1 MPRRGERRQVPGQRV
16 EPLAVVAE
24 PARVGVRE
32 VERASRR
39 DGAVCRVDPGRFAC
53 RALAAELA
61 DEWVLYCR
69 ARALRGPDRA
79 ARAVRSFAEFA
90 DAWLAERGVEPQLVR
105 LAGGPADLTEIIY
118 EWEHDLRRV
127 HPYPSKRGYEL
138 ASNLLAL
145 IEQRSVREGDL
156 PPKLAARA
164 QAAPLFGKPAE
175 GPPLEEFS
183 LAERVAL
190 RDAARHDIRAV
201 ERRLAAGRDLLERG
215 CDPRCGG
222 WENVANLVWAVHQ
235 GLLDTTVLR
244 AHLPTSPGHWPTEIR
259 QIAGDAGATWAPQA
273 LLAGLAAMVFPRELD
288 LQPFRVLLLLAM
300 DECTPEELLDL
311 AVDDV
316 EFTDGG
322 VRLAQTKRRAGR
334 IRRRLHSGNAAADD
348 GDGSTFAGEGRWD
361 VPGLLRRLFAVTGSV
376 RHAYP
381 DVANWLWVAVE
392 PSGAGRAR
400 VRGRR
405 AEFVLSGRR
414 LTDWITRQRRT
425 DGRPLEVTA
434 PHDARRLRKT
444 AKIGRVVALGGAI
457 ADLAGDDHHVEVFR
471 RHYAH
476 GTTAHVLAGRA
487 VTTAQQK
494 VFASLTRPVFTDEE
508 AVADLTEPEVSAALG
523 LDEDTAKAMRGGQLD
538 MGLVNC
544 RDPYA
549 SPHTPAGSV
558 CHVAPAMCMLCRN
571 AVVFPSHLPRLV
583 LLAEHIEL
591 MRNRLTPP
599 QWQALWGRQ
608 AAALAQ
614 LFDECAASM
623 PDARRAA
630 QQGRARLDLPL
641 GMRTEYDR

>member
-1 MPRRGERRQVPGQRV
+1 M
-16 EPLAVVAE
+16 
-24 PARVGVRE
+24 ARY
-32 VERASRR
+32 A
-39 DGAVCRVDPGRFAC
+39 GRFAC
-53 RALAAELA
+53 RVLAAELA

-69 ARALRGPDRA
+69 TRVLRGPDRP
-79 ARAVRSFAEFA
+79 ARAVRSFVAFA
-90 DAWLAERGVEPQLVR
+90 DAWLAERGIGPQPVR

-127 HPYPSKRGYEL
+127 HPSPSKRGYEL
-138 ASNLLAL
+138 ASSLLAL
-145 IEQRSVREGDL
+145 LEQRSVREGDL

-164 QAAPLFGKPAE
+164 QAPPLFRKPAE
-175 GPPLEEFS
+175 PPPLEEFS
-183 LAERVAL
+183 QAERLAL
-190 RDAARHDIRAV
+190 RDAARRDIRAV
-201 ERRLAAGRDLLERG
+201 ERRLAAGRALLETG
-215 CDPRCGG
+215 CDPRQGG
-222 WENVANLVWAVHQ
+222 WERVANLVWAVHQ
-235 GLLDTTVLR
+235 GLLKTTVLR
-244 AHLPTSPGHWPTEIR
+244 AHLPTSPGRWPIEIR
-259 QIAGDAGATWAPQA
+259 QVAGDAGPSWAPQA

-311 AVDDV
+311 ALDDV

-322 VRLAQTKRRAGR
+322 VRLAQTKHRAGR
-334 IRRRLHSGNAAADD
+334 IRRRLHTGPVADTGEGAA
-348 GDGSTFAGEGRWD
+348 FEGEGRWD
-361 VPGLLRRLFAVTGSV
+361 VPGLLRRLFAITDPV

-381 DVANWLWVAVE
+381 DVVGWLWVTVE

-405 AEFVLSGRR
+405 AEFVLEGRR
-414 LTDWITRQRRT
+414 LTDWITRQCRP
-425 DGRPLEVTA
+425 DGRALEITA

-444 AKIGRVVALGGAI
+444 AKIARVVALGGTI

-494 VFASLTRPVFTDEE
+494 VFASLTRPVFADEE
-508 AVADLTEPEVSAALG
+508 AVAELTEPEVSAALG
-523 LDEDTAKAMRGGQLD
+523 LDEDTAGAMRDGQLD

-583 LLAEHIEL
+583 LLAEHIDQ
-591 MRNRLTPP
+591 MRSRLTPP

-614 LFDECAASM
+614 LFEECAAAM

-630 QQGRARLDLPL
+630 QEGRARLHFPL

>member
-1 MPRRGERRQVPGQRV
+1 ME
-16 EPLAVVAE
+16 A
-24 PARVGVRE
+24 
-32 VERASRR
+32 
-39 DGAVCRVDPGRFAC
+39 
-53 RALAAELA
+53 
-61 DEWVLYCR
+61 
-69 ARALRGPDRA
+69 
-79 ARAVRSFAEFA
+79 
-90 DAWLAERGVEPQLVR
+90 
-105 LAGGPADLTEIIY
+105 
-118 EWEHDLRRV
+118 
-127 HPYPSKRGYEL
+127 
-138 ASNLLAL
+138 
-145 IEQRSVREGDL
+145 
-156 PPKLAARA
+156 
-164 QAAPLFGKPAE
+164 
-175 GPPLEEFS
+175 
-183 LAERVAL
+183 
-190 RDAARHDIRAV
+190 
-201 ERRLAAGRDLLERG
+201 
-215 CDPRCGG
+215 
-222 WENVANLVWAVHQ
+222 
-235 GLLDTTVLR
+235 
-244 AHLPTSPGHWPTEIR
+244 
-259 QIAGDAGATWAPQA
+259 
-273 LLAGLAAMVFPRELD
+273 
-288 LQPFRVLLLLAM
+288 
-300 DECTPEELLDL
+300 
-311 AVDDV
+311 
-316 EFTDGG
+316 
-322 VRLAQTKRRAGR
+322 
-334 IRRRLHSGNAAADD
+334 
-348 GDGSTFAGEGRWD
+348 
-361 VPGLLRRLFAVTGSV
+361 
-376 RHAYP
+376 
-381 DVANWLWVAVE
+381 
-392 PSGAGRAR
+392 
-400 VRGRR
+400 
-405 AEFVLSGRR
+405 
-414 LTDWITRQRRT
+414 
-425 DGRPLEVTA
+425 TA